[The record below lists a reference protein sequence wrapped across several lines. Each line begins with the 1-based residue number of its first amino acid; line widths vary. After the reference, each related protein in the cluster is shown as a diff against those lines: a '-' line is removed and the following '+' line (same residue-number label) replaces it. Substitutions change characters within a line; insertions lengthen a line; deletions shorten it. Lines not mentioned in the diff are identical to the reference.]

1 MRIDH
6 SNPAGCVLILILL
19 SFLSGPVACFCEL
32 VGLIQGQS
40 ELEVLSFWNI
50 LGFVPPL
57 KSKNRTNR
65 NDQGN
70 MDRKSC
76 LGI

>member
-6 SNPAGCVLILILL
+6 SSPAGCVLVLILF
-19 SFLSGPVACFCEL
+19 SFLSGPIAGIWEV

-50 LGFVPPL
+50 VGFVPPL
-57 KSKNRTNR
+57 KSKNRTNQ
-65 NDQGN
+65 NDKGN